1 MFDTGFVAVVFSLWA
16 ALAADWSAPFER
28 GPADPGMALS
38 YGQTYKDYVAG
49 SRELRLTY
57 LAPMTIGP
65 AQVIVDGSITD
76 QGGIYAG
83 LGGRMVRDF
92 DIGVPAYGAAALS
105 IGVWA
110 DGNDVDLG
118 FPLNFRADVE
128 LGVRLTEHTRIG
140 VVWDHRSHGYL
151 GSLFD
156 ENAPNRG
163 LESLSLRVTSAF

>member
-92 DIGVPAYGAAALS
+92 HRACFSMDVGEIRLVPYDDEGS
-105 IGVWA
+105 P
-110 DGNDVDLG
+110 LG
-118 FPLNFRADVE
+118 FHVIE
-128 LGVRLTEHTRIG
+128 RLK
-140 VVWDHRSHGYL
+140 
-151 GSLFD
+151 
-156 ENAPNRG
+156 
-163 LESLSLRVTSAF
+163 